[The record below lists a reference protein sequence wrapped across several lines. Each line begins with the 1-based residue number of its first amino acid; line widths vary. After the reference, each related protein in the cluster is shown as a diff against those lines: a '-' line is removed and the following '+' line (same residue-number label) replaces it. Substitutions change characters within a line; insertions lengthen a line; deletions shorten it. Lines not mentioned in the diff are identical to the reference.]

1 MFSLLI
7 WSIYGIIVGSIAKS
21 IVPGN
26 ENFGLFT
33 TITLGVIGSYF
44 GGAMLYLFNKTE
56 SLSSSGIVMGTI
68 GAIIAIL
75 VFKKFHKQ

>member
-1 MFSLLI
+1 MFSILI

-33 TITLGVIGSYF
+33 TIALGVVGSYF
-44 GGAMLYLFNKTE
+44 GGAILYLFNKTE
-56 SLSSSGIVMGTI
+56 SLTPSGIVMGVI
-68 GAIIAIL
+68 GAVVAIA
-75 VFKKFHKQ
+75 VYKKLNK